1 MTVNIWK
8 SYMWTVDKD
17 MNMKAIFAVMN
28 TTQAVVKIR
37 PKKNLGLYII
47 WIYDQYN
54 DRENLVLDQLIIP
67 KVIFFLFSSLI
78 WLILYRYRKEKFC
91 LGHSWELK
99 VKLKSIMF
107 PQGPPGECRGKLW
120 LCSWS
125 QFYQKKNRFLWS
137 CVTFANK
144 LGMLRGGF
152 GCLKLVRDLPQIK
165 WYGVQAFREYW
176 TTSWTFNR

>member
-1 MTVNIWK
+1 MNIK
-8 SYMWTVDKD
+8 V
-17 MNMKAIFAVMN
+17 IFAVMN
-28 TTQAVVKIR
+28 ITQAVVKIR

-54 DRENLVLDQLIIP
+54 DRENL
-67 KVIFFLFSSLI
+67 IFFLFSSLI
-78 WLILYRYRKEKFC
+78 WLILYRYRKEIFC

-125 QFYQKKNRFLWS
+125 QFHQKKNRFLWS
-137 CVTFANK
+137 CVTFAKK
-144 LGMLRGGF
+144 LGIFRDVLFGQGF
-152 GCLKLVRDLPQIK
+152 ATNYMILCSGFQGIPNHKLDLQQVAWKVKPSGVLDWVFPIILSFNNFPGCVD
-165 WYGVQAFREYW
+165 
-176 TTSWTFNR
+176 